1 MNGDGYYYPALRRN
15 KSQKFGSLISPR
27 DRAGTSYSPRAT
39 TGGMNGV
46 HQRNYR
52 LEAFQAPFD
61 GPEIEEITV
70 RGASGAAQHARNMA
84 KLKRERARRMFNRAD
99 LAVHKAVT
107 ALMTAEALKASSS
120 SDDRNGGE

>member
-1 MNGDGYYYPALRRN
+1 M
-15 KSQKFGSLISPR
+15 
-27 DRAGTSYSPRAT
+27 
-39 TGGMNGV
+39 

-120 SDDRNGGE
+120 SDDKNSGE